1 MNCTPTIYGL
11 IKLFIMIY
19 VKSLTCGWH
28 MALIENFCRT
38 IWVKRK
44 AKTWPSTV
52 YIENLIKLPGQ
63 QPYYGLEKSS
73 FIIKK
78 WCLVKIHKI
87 STRSRKRQFWSCWW
101 IYQMDHLK
109 WYKLG
114 FHLMKFI
121 SLPNNLSISFS
132 SSVNVLYAFNAINIW
147 KNIIF
152 IFNCINMKF
161 SFWCVSRKVTQVER
175 IPVKES
181 DCNEDMRRRRVSI
194 KSVEV
199 FCLCVIAHGHTFLT
213 FNLESIIL
221 IIVIKFI
228 QSR

>member
-1 MNCTPTIYGL
+1 MSRQI
-11 IKLFIMIY
+11 
-19 VKSLTCGWH
+19 V
-28 MALIENFCRT
+28 
-38 IWVKRK
+38 V
-44 AKTWPSTV
+44 
-52 YIENLIKLPGQ
+52 PG
-63 QPYYGLEKSS
+63 
-73 FIIKK
+73 
-78 WCLVKIHKI
+78 KIHKKW
-87 STRSRKRQFWSCWW
+87 TRSTKRQFWSCWW
-101 IYQMDHLK
+101 LYGIAYTK

-114 FHLMKFI
+114 FHLQWYVMKFI

-161 SFWCVSRKVTQVER
+161 SFRCVSRKVTQVER

-199 FCLCVIAHGHTFLT
+199 FCLCVIAHGHTF
-213 FNLESIIL
+213 FN
-221 IIVIKFI
+221 F
-228 QSR
+228 